1 MGEAQQLGSQIVTDS
16 KRVQTRGSGGV
27 QSSLVIFQE
36 EIRNQT
42 HLSQLHGS
50 VTEYVFTA
58 WTVIRKK
65 AIK

>member
-1 MGEAQQLGSQIVTDS
+1 MADS
-16 KRVQTRGSGGV
+16 KRVQTRGSDGV